1 MELASTA
8 AAVAETAEK
17 VYEGTQ
23 EIRKVCNATTEVKNV
38 ADSEGKD
45 QLDATIGM
53 ASSREMSSTTA
64 SQPESAGASSDI
76 RSDKSEPGIPDKSM
90 SDSTPLGTASDNPL
104 KGAAVFDEGIPAGA
118 ASQNPLKG
126 ATVFDEGIPAGATS
140 QNPLKGATVF
150 DEGIPRGSGLANPL
164 KDATVLNADTS
175 LGSNAE
181 SALRSTGKSVS
192 ETSLETNRIESL
204 GPDNQYIS
212 LEKDAQW
219 RNEHSE
225 SELDLGKPKSADVLR
240 NNMLTVMGEDGRS
253 IEKSFSRAHHIVG
266 DSDYTDVAKKQLE
279 KYGIDINDPMNGIF
293 LPNDENS
300 PLKGTI
306 HEGRHFKDYCNEVN
320 QRLAGCTSRQ
330 DCLEVLD
337 SIKKDLYNGELA
349 LYNDHKFN
357 Q

>member
-76 RSDKSEPGIPDKSM
+76 RSDKSEPGIPDKFM

-104 KGAAVFDEGIPAGA
+104 KGAAVFDEEIPAGA

-192 ETSLETNRIESL
+192 ETSLETNRIESF
-204 GPDNQYIS
+204 GPENQYIS

-357 Q
+357 